1 MKAFTQINTKFQVY
15 FFAINLIIIWEFG
28 YIHFSLSISM
38 LRMNHTNDD
47 LEEFF
52 GEMDEEF
59 ETLESVIKSALEIV
73 EVYEKQIE
81 LSNLKFQN

>member
-1 MKAFTQINTKFQVY
+1 
-15 FFAINLIIIWEFG
+15 
-28 YIHFSLSISM
+28 M

-52 GEMDEEF
+52 GELDDEF

-73 EVYEKQIE
+73 DAYEKQVE
-81 LSNLKFQN
+81 LSDLK

>member
-1 MKAFTQINTKFQVY
+1 MQ
-15 FFAINLIIIWEFG
+15 
-28 YIHFSLSISM
+28 FSLSISM

-59 ETLESVIKSALEIV
+59 ETLENVIKSTLEIV
-73 EVYEKQIE
+73 EVYEKQIG
-81 LSNLKFQN
+81 LSSLKFQN

>member
-1 MKAFTQINTKFQVY
+1 
-15 FFAINLIIIWEFG
+15 
-28 YIHFSLSISM
+28 M
-38 LRMNHTNDD
+38 LRMNHANDD

-52 GEMDEEF
+52 EEIDEEF

-73 EVYEKQIE
+73 DVYEKQIE

>member
-1 MKAFTQINTKFQVY
+1 
-15 FFAINLIIIWEFG
+15 
-28 YIHFSLSISM
+28 M

-59 ETLESVIKSALEIV
+59 ETLESVIKSALAIV

>member
-1 MKAFTQINTKFQVY
+1 
-15 FFAINLIIIWEFG
+15 
-28 YIHFSLSISM
+28 M

-59 ETLESVIKSALEIV
+59 ETLESVIKGALEIV

>member
-1 MKAFTQINTKFQVY
+1 MQ
-15 FFAINLIIIWEFG
+15 
-28 YIHFSLSISM
+28 FSLSISM

-59 ETLESVIKSALEIV
+59 ETLESVIESALEIID
-73 EVYEKQIE
+73 VYEKQIE
-81 LSNLKFQN
+81 LSDLR